1 MSSSPSPA
9 AANRAA
15 FDFEQLTPPPRP
27 KPAPAVGD
35 LQARAQLLV
44 VAAEREAERIRAE
57 ARHAGLEEGFAA
69 GRAAALEE
77 LAPAAEAL
85 RVAVAEARAREVD
98 VAERIE
104 RDAVQLAMHIAQKV
118 VAGAI
123 DVEPERVLDVI
134 RGALRAIVEREQVV
148 VQVHPDDLD
157 LVRASA
163 LELAGSLG
171 GVDHL
176 EVQGERRVERG
187 GALLR
192 TNVGEVD
199 ARIQTKLDRA
209 RAAVESELRA

>member
-1 MSSSPSPA
+1 MSSSPSAASAAPA
-9 AANRAA
+9 G
-15 FDFEQLTPPPRP
+15 FDFEQLTPPPPPREAP
-27 KPAPAVGD
+27 KPGD
-35 LQARAQLLV
+35 LHARAKLLV
-44 VAAEREAERIRAE
+44 TAAEREADRIRAE

-77 LAPAAEAL
+77 LAPAAQAL
-85 RVAVAEARAREVD
+85 GVAVSEARAREVD
-98 VAERIE
+98 AAERIE
-104 RDAVQLAMHIAQKV
+104 RDAVGLAMQIAEKV
-118 VAGAI
+118 VAGAL
-123 DVEPERVLDVI
+123 DAEPERVLDVI
-134 RGALRAIVEREQVV
+134 RGALRSIVEREQVV

-163 LELAGSLG
+163 VELAGSLG
-171 GVDHL
+171 GIEHL

-209 RAAVESELRA
+209 RAAVEAELRA